1 MPLTVTVQKGH
12 DFSSGNVTRAA
23 LNAGA
28 VPTVAITGAVGTT
41 ELSDS
46 AVINEK
52 VATTAA
58 IDVSKLAGQ
67 TDNNILLVGDTTGNG
82 GKLITS
88 APAYG
93 DAAIEFD
100 SGGTQVKVTPSSDT
114 IIAAKLLKTEDTNVV
129 NGLAATSDD
138 VAADDFV
145 MIHDTSVTAT
155 DAVRLKK
162 ATISKIQKVGT
173 TEYALVDITST
184 AVAGSGSNIA
194 LAIDMDGAPFQ
205 TIDLTAD
212 KDYNITITNPP
223 TSGKLKTV
231 TVRLKAPSGTAPRFG
246 DTADAP
252 DNWNTSWSWP
262 ERVGNVGPT
271 IIGATEVA
279 LLSLTA
285 FGPADTDVVAAYA
298 VTQ

>member
-28 VPTVAITGAVGTT
+28 VPSVAITGAVGTT

-46 AVINEK
+46 AVTNDK
-52 VATTAA
+52 VSTTAA
-58 IDVSKLAGQ
+58 ISVSKLAGQ

-88 APAYG
+88 APGFG
-93 DAAIEFD
+93 DAAIELAD
-100 SGGTQVKVTPSSDT
+100 GGTKVKVTPSSDT
-114 IIAAKLLKTEDTNVV
+114 IIAAKLLKTDDTNVV
-129 NGLAATSDD
+129 KGLDESLTDVASDD
-138 VAADDFV
+138 LVIV
-145 MIHDTSVTAT
+145 HDTSAT
-155 DAVRLKK
+155 GEGAVRLKK
-162 ATISKIQKVGT
+162 ATISSIQKVGT
-173 TEYALVDITST
+173 TEYDLSDITST
-184 AVAGSGSNIA
+184 AVAASGTNIA

-205 TIDLTAD
+205 TIDLTSD
-212 KDYNITITNPP
+212 KDYIITITNPP
-223 TSGKLKTV
+223 SSGKLKTV

-246 DTADAP
+246 DSTSS

-262 ERVGNVGPT
+262 ERPSNVGPVSL
-271 IIGATEVA
+271 GANEVA
-279 LLSLTA
+279 LLSLTS

>member
-23 LNAGA
+23 LNSGA

-41 ELSDS
+41 ELSDE
-46 AVINEK
+46 AVTNDK
-52 VATTAA
+52 VSTTAA
-58 IDVSKLAGQ
+58 IAVSKLAGQ

-88 APAYG
+88 APGYG
-93 DAAIEFD
+93 DAAIEFAT
-100 SGGTQVKVTPSSDT
+100 GGTQVKVTPSSDT

-129 NGLAATSDD
+129 NGLDPISDD
-138 VAADDFV
+138 VASDDYV
-145 MIHDTSVTAT
+145 MIHDTSSTGEDV
-155 DAVRLKK
+155 VRLKK
-162 ATISKIQKVGT
+162 ATINKIQKVGT
-173 TEYALVDITST
+173 TEYDLSDITST
-184 AVAGSGSNIA
+184 AVEGSGSNIA
-194 LAIDMDGAPFQ
+194 LAIDMEGAPFQ
-205 TIDLTAD
+205 TIDLASD
-212 KDYNITITNPP
+212 KDYAITITNPP
-223 TSGKLKTV
+223 SSGKLKTV

-246 DTADAP
+246 DTASS
-252 DNWNTSWSWP
+252 DNWNTNWAWP
-262 ERVGNVGPT
+262 ERASNVGPT
-271 IIGATEVA
+271 IIGAQEVA

>member
-23 LNAGA
+23 LNSGA

-41 ELSDS
+41 ELSDE
-46 AVINEK
+46 AVTNDK
-52 VATTAA
+52 VSTTAA
-58 IDVSKLAGQ
+58 IAVSKLAGQ

-88 APAYG
+88 APGYG
-93 DAAIEFD
+93 DAAIEFAT
-100 SGGTQVKVTPSSDT
+100 GGTQVKVTPSSDT

-129 NGLAATSDD
+129 NGLDPISDD
-138 VAADDFV
+138 VASDDYV
-145 MIHDTSVTAT
+145 MIHDTSSTGEDV
-155 DAVRLKK
+155 VRLKK
-162 ATISKIQKVGT
+162 ATINKIQKVGT
-173 TEYALVDITST
+173 TEYDLSDITST
-184 AVAGSGSNIA
+184 AVEGSAPNIA

-223 TSGKLKTV
+223 ASGKLKTV
-231 TVRLKAPSGTAPRFG
+231 TVRLKAPAGTAPRFG
-246 DTADAP
+246 STAMAP

-262 ERVGNVGPT
+262 ERSGNKGPT